1 MEGHLEHQQEVL
13 QLLKDNLAMSK
24 NRMKQQVDQHSSER
38 SFE

>member
-1 MEGHLEHQQEVL
+1 MESHLEHQQEIL

-24 NRMKQQVDQHSSER
+24 NRMKQHVDQHCNER